1 VKNLAYGACALCY
14 EFYYNRGE
22 IKMNI
27 IILVLGLLIGSFL
40 NVCIY
45 RIPKKESIAFPP
57 SHCTS
62 CNTQLK
68 PWDLIPVFS
77 YLVYRG
83 KCRYCKEKISIQ
95 YPIIELTNGL
105 IYLFLYQRFGLTI
118 ETGMYAIL
126 ASILIV
132 IAVIDFFTQ
141 EIPDE
146 LNILGLIAGIIFL
159 ILNFSLGN
167 LINSGLGLL
176 LGGGLFL
183 LIAVVSGGAMGGG
196 DIKLMG
202 VLGFWFG
209 WKLTL
214 ILSFMSFIIGAIAS
228 MLLIAVKIKKMKDYI
243 PFGPFIAIA
252 ALIIIFF
259 GSDLLSWYLSFI

>member
-1 VKNLAYGACALCY
+1 
-14 EFYYNRGE
+14 
-22 IKMNI
+22 MNI
-27 IILVLGLLIGSFL
+27 IILILGLLIGSFL

-68 PWDLIPVFS
+68 PWDLIPVLS

-83 KCRYCKEKISIQ
+83 KCRYCKEKVSIQ

-105 IYLFLYQRFGLTI
+105 LYLFLYQKFGLTV
-118 ETGMYAIL
+118 EAGMYAIL
-126 ASILIV
+126 TSVLIV

-146 LNILGLIAGIIFL
+146 LNISVLIAGIVFL

-202 VLGFWFG
+202 VLGFWYG

-214 ILSFMSFIIGAIAS
+214 ILSFMAFIIGAIAS

-243 PFGPFIAIA
+243 PFGPFIVIA